1 MQIGDRCRRFATPEP
16 LTRYFAHVGNNHA
29 NMEVALSEHSVYFPF
44 GDRSGTVMYAPR
56 SDWRFRDRE
65 LGPMGEGVWETCYEW
80 DVPGN
85 NRLRLPSD
93 NRHGGSDDNPDLS
106 PAPSDHSDSDSGSQ
120 GDEEGVHWEWM
131 PPNPFMGGRRFKIR
145 LSQRERRKRRRAAR
159 NS

>member
-1 MQIGDRCRRFATPEP
+1 
-16 LTRYFAHVGNNHA
+16 
-29 NMEVALSEHSVYFPF
+29 
-44 GDRSGTVMYAPR
+44 MYAPR

-65 LGPMGEGVWETCYEW
+65 LGPIGEGVWETCYEW

-106 PAPSDHSDSDSGSQ
+106 PAPSDHSDSDSQ